1 LWGFA
6 QERNAVGDW
15 VLERKHH
22 EEICQRVLPIR
33 LRDIYQRGQ
42 GIRELKDSGSFN
54 VEEVYQEG
62 DDAGIYDSFQPLHSV
77 TLSMELKYPIY
88 RQLCKNSQNRLE
100 NLIIALKVIPDTP
113 LWEGMWYLK

>member
-1 LWGFA
+1 M
-6 QERNAVGDW
+6 GDW

-77 TLSMELKYPIY
+77 TNLHLYITGKP
-88 RQLCKNSQNRLE
+88 LNLGQN
-100 NLIIALKVIPDTP
+100 T
-113 LWEGMWYLK
+113 